1 LKYSNTIH
9 GVKATLRR
17 CEAKLVASPRCLPRA
32 PQAPRSKPL
41 GAQRLSGIGNELPI
55 QELLAEDDDHHSR
68 RCADVLVRM
77 MAAIFSLEPRLTL
90 HDTGV
95 HKRREI
101 NMTPAAQI
109 SP

>member
-1 LKYSNTIH
+1 
-9 GVKATLRR
+9 
-17 CEAKLVASPRCLPRA
+17 
-32 PQAPRSKPL
+32 
-41 GAQRLSGIGNELPI
+41 
-55 QELLAEDDDHHSR
+55 
-68 RCADVLVRM
+68 